1 MSEQELRNDLKAL
14 VAEIIE
20 IEDFGD
26 DDNFVSDLGVDSML
40 ALEIVARIEKRYRVR
55 VPEES
60 FMQLQTLNSAVGVIS
75 ELLAQQAVKS

>member
-1 MSEQELRNDLKAL
+1 MSEQELRSDLKAL

-20 IEDFGD
+20 IDEFGD

-55 VPEES
+55 VPEEA
-60 FMQLQTLNSAVGVIS
+60 FMQLQTLNSAVGVIT